1 MVTMGTQG
9 VWAYDLTGLNVPKL
23 SARLQIFSSKV
34 AYSMPQISQPTNV
47 RTHVIDNP
55 RDDGMKQR
63 EELWSFQQ
71 RYRGA
76 IGKLKSLS
84 ETIRPKH
91 NSDLDPFEKHDEEKR
106 SKTGSSNSHSTRSH
120 HRIRRNN
127 PRLKVFHRLPEC
139 LNVDRL
145 EGKDGIDH
153 LKEIDRPGIQ
163 RMYSSGLIVR
173 NSLYHQI
180 RDGGNRN
187 DQKLVQSIA
196 DQKLVQSLERLG
208 PLEKLP
214 DIGVAKVR
222 TGLKSYYGR
231 MGESTIQKRYL
242 HLRRSYSNI
251 TDMESTRRKL
261 LLVSKREG
269 QHASLTR
276 LDCIDSNDGEE
287 EQPSYIT
294 EAREAADTR
303 ENTRRNLMPITRDTH
318 KIDQSTISQT
328 ILETDID
335 VSSSVKQTLVKP
347 ENAHSGSV
355 SQLQPTS
362 QPVIQ
367 NTSSN
372 RNMQKRNASP
382 RKDNSSN
389 LKSNVTNSSLKPPDT
404 EAEHKT
410 GQRTP
415 SDLSLDIPKERF
427 GSTTHSEDKKPHLRR
442 KPWEWRP
449 NMYRWTDKTV
459 RESDKPYIERVINK
473 GEIIDELIYDSFA
486 RTKPLHIPKAND

>member
-1 MVTMGTQG
+1 MGTQG
-9 VWAYDLTGLNVPKL
+9 VWAYDLAGLNVPKL
-23 SARLQIFSSKV
+23 SAGLQVLSSKV
-34 AYSMPQISQPTNV
+34 SYSMPQISQPPNV

-84 ETIRPKH
+84 ETIRPKYKP
-91 NSDLDPFEKHDEEKR
+91 DLDPFERNDEEKR
-106 SKTGSSNSHSTRSH
+106 SKTSSSNSQSMRGH
-120 HRIRRNN
+120 HRIRRSN
-127 PRLKVFHRLPEC
+127 PRLKVFQRLES
-139 LNVDRL
+139 LTVDRL
-145 EGKDGIDH
+145 EGNDGTDH
-153 LKEIDRPGIQ
+153 LRETDRPGIQ

-180 RDGGNRN
+180 RDGTNRN
-187 DQKLVQSIA
+187 DQRLVQSI
-196 DQKLVQSLERLG
+196 DDHKLVQSLERLG

-214 DIGVAKVR
+214 DIAAAKVR
-222 TGLKSYYGR
+222 TELKSYYGK
-231 MGESTIQKRYL
+231 MGGSTIPKRYL

-261 LLVSKREG
+261 LIVSKREEH
-269 QHASLTR
+269 HASLTK
-276 LDCIDSNDGEE
+276 LDSIDSNDGEE
-287 EQPSYIT
+287 EQSSNSS
-294 EAREAADTR
+294 EARDGNNSR
-303 ENTRRNLMPITRDTH
+303 ENTRGSLMPITRDTH
-318 KIDQSTISQT
+318 KTALSTISQT

-335 VSSSVKQTLVKP
+335 ESRSGKQTLVKP
-347 ENAHSGSV
+347 EYPRSSLVSLSQSA
-355 SQLQPTS
+355 SQLVT
-362 QPVIQ
+362 Q
-367 NTSSN
+367 NTSTN
-372 RNMQKRNASP
+372 RNVQKRNTSP
-382 RKDNSSN
+382 RKDNNSTS
-389 LKSNVTNSSLKPPDT
+389 KSNIINSSLKPPDS
-404 EAEHKT
+404 EVEQKT

-442 KPWEWRP
+442 KPWEWRS

-459 RESDKPYIERVINK
+459 RESDKPYIEKVINK
-473 GEIIDELIYDSFA
+473 GEVIDELIYDSFA